1 MRVPSDD
8 EIRAVHAE
16 HAPTREAFDLVYTHC
31 RIISTIA
38 AELLS
43 RAPGGLDPELV
54 RAGSLLHDIGVYRL
68 YDRSGQLDYPRY
80 VRHGIL
86 GRDLLA
92 EQGYPDALGRFCSC
106 HTGVGITREDIRSQ
120 DLPIPPDDYVA
131 ESDEEE
137 LVMFA
142 DKFHSKSHPPRL
154 VSPETAAG
162 RMRTFGEDKELRFK
176 SLLATYGEPDLRPL
190 HESYGHE
197 IT

>member
-8 EIRAVHAE
+8 EIRALHAE

-31 RIISTIA
+31 TIVSAIA
-38 AELLS
+38 ADLLS
-43 RAPGGLDPELV
+43 RAPTRLDPDLV
-54 RAGSLLHDIGVYRL
+54 RAGSMLHDIGVYRL
-68 YDRSGQLDYPRY
+68 YDRSGRLDYPRY

-106 HTGVGITREDIRSQ
+106 HTGMGITREDVRAQ
-120 DLPIPPDDYVA
+120 DLPIPQDDYIA
-131 ESDEEE
+131 ESAEEE

-142 DKFHSKSHPPRL
+142 DKFHSKSRPPIL
-154 VSPETAAG
+154 VSPATAAA
-162 RMRTFGEDKELRFK
+162 RMRRFGEDKELRFK
-176 SLLATYGEPDLRPL
+176 SLLATYGEPDLSPL
-190 HESYGHE
+190 HEAHGHE